1 MRRSIPLAALVPAL
15 LSCAWTCAVAAQG
28 EPDPPA
34 ERRVDVQLAFEQ
46 SRGDYG
52 DPVATRIRTT
62 TLTGRYRA
70 ETWSVAVEVPWLE
83 LRGGGDGTALP
94 GTVGQGEG
102 SAERG
107 LGDVWLKFSTE
118 LREFTAGGTGLDL
131 TVKFKTAT
139 GSLDRGL
146 GSGGTD
152 VAVQLEALRALGGA
166 WTAFGHVGWRRT
178 GDVAGFKPYRDPWY
192 GEIGALT
199 ALSSALEAGAYWSGR
214 QALGRLGPV
223 RELTLYGAWRGG
235 RQRVQLHLA
244 RGFATAS
251 PEVALGLTLRHR
263 F

>member
-1 MRRSIPLAALVPAL
+1 MRRFPTFTALVPAL
-15 LSCAWTCAVAAQG
+15 LACGQAVAAQG

-34 ERRVDVQLAFEQ
+34 ERRIDLQLAFEH

-52 DPVATRIRTT
+52 DPLPTRINAT

-70 ETWSVAVEVPWLE
+70 PSWSVAMEVPWLE
-83 LRGGGDGTALP
+83 VRSAGGGAALP
-94 GTVGQGEG
+94 GTVGQGGG
-102 SAERG
+102 SVERG

-118 LREFTAGGTGLDL
+118 LREFTADATGLDL
-131 TVKFKTAT
+131 TLKLKTAS
-139 GSLDRGL
+139 GSLARGL

-152 VAVQLEALRALGGA
+152 VAVQLEALRALGA
-166 WTAFGHVGWRRT
+166 WTAFGHLGYRRT
-178 GDVAGFKPYRDPWY
+178 GDVPGFKPYRDPWY
-192 GEIGALT
+192 GEAGALT
-199 ALSSALEAGAYWSGR
+199 ALSPALEAGAYWSGR

-235 RQRVQLHLA
+235 SQRLQLHLT

-251 PEVALGLTLRHR
+251 PAYALGLTLRHR

>member
-1 MRRSIPLAALVPAL
+1 MRRFSTFAALVPAL
-15 LSCAWTCAVAAQG
+15 LTCTQAAAAQG

-34 ERRVDVQLAFEQ
+34 ERRIDLQLAFEH

-52 DPVATRIRTT
+52 DPQSTRINAT

-70 ETWSVAVEVPWLE
+70 ETWSVAIEVPWLE
-83 LRGGGDGTALP
+83 VRSAGDGAALP
-94 GTVGQGEG
+94 GTVGRGDS

-118 LREFTAGGTGLDL
+118 LREFTAERTGLDL
-131 TVKFKTAT
+131 TLKFKTAS
-139 GSLDRGL
+139 GSLERGL
-146 GSGGTD
+146 GSGATD
-152 VAVQLEALRALGGA
+152 VAVQLEALRALGA

-178 GDVAGFKPYRDPWY
+178 GDVPGFRPYRDPWY
-192 GEIGALT
+192 GEAGALR
-199 ALSSALEAGAYWSGR
+199 ALSPALEAGAYWSGR

-235 RQRVQLHLA
+235 PQRVQVHLT
-244 RGFATAS
+244 RGLATAS
-251 PEVALGLTLRHR
+251 PEIALGLTLRHR